1 MTPKLKESI
10 STLSPLLQPHP
21 NTTVIPQIEEEEEP
35 DLADDYFR
43 NRIGKDIES
52 LCDLVILDSNHIN
65 ALQFIP
71 NDDPEHKNQID
82 HRNRIRDDYHI
93 ENLQWVSQT
102 TNQMNKTSNRQIQ
115 YEYVSSIPDDA
126 IVVNNYNEH
135 KFENYYFHNDVFYF
149 FNGIDYRKLHVIERK
164 RGGLYVNMM
173 NTRGVRICVYYS
185 KFKKLYDLI

>member
-1 MTPKLKESI
+1 MSEQTVEFV
-10 STLSPLLQPHP
+10 PLLDH
-21 NTTVIPQIEEEEEP
+21 
-35 DLADDYFR
+35 DDYEILNQFPFTIR
-43 NRIGKDIES
+43 RKD
-52 LCDLVILDSNHIN
+52 NHLEVKEHNNQEGYPRVHLNSQTYLKHRLI